1 MSDTTASTD
10 QTNAPTNWLKGP
22 AIEAIKANS
31 VHMLPD
37 GGDGIVIIN
46 FKGEFTAF
54 QNACLHQGLP
64 IHAGDLDPSGVLLCP
79 WHNWCYDVRDGAC
92 LTASG
97 AYLEQYPVRIEEGHV
112 WVGR

>member
-10 QTNAPTNWLKGP
+10 QATAPTNWLKGP
-22 AIEAIKANS
+22 AIETIKANS

-112 WVGR
+112 WVRR